1 MNSIV
6 GTQVNDSMCMSWAL
20 WQHVG
25 KGLHVMSGQQVANEL
40 RFPST
45 QWSLVGR
52 AGQLSPQQRREA
64 LGIFLDRYLPAL
76 RAHLVLGKRISGDL
90 ADDLLQ
96 GFIADKIV
104 EQNLLAHAE
113 QTKGRF
119 RSFLVGALNHYLIS
133 HIRHETAQ
141 KRCPSER
148 ILNIGDQFDVC
159 ADMLEPS
166 EHFTLMWAREIVEQ
180 ARRLTEVHCRKID
193 RPDLWRVL
201 DERILRPASHDG
213 AAAPHG
219 QIASELHLQ
228 SSKAASN
235 LLITAKRLFAR
246 MLRLVVGEYAGA
258 ERQIDEEIDDLMR
271 ILSEHRS

>member
-1 MNSIV
+1 
-6 GTQVNDSMCMSWAL
+6 MCMLWA
-20 WQHVG
+20 WRHVR
-25 KGLHVMSGQQVANEL
+25 KGLHLMSAQRVANGL

-52 AGQLSPQQRREA
+52 AGQLSPQHRREA
-64 LGIFLDRYLPAL
+64 LGILLDRYLPAL
-76 RAHLVLGKRISGDL
+76 RAHLVLGKRISGDV

-113 QTKGRF
+113 QSKGRF
-119 RSFLVGALNHYLIS
+119 RSFLVAALNHYLITQ
-133 HIRHETAQ
+133 IRHDTAQ

-148 ILNIGDQFDVC
+148 VLNIGDQFDVC
-159 ADMLEPS
+159 ADMLEPCAQ
-166 EHFTLMWAREIVEQ
+166 FTLIWAREIVEQ
-180 ARRLTEVHCRKID
+180 ARLRTEAHCRKID

-201 DERILRPASHDG
+201 EERILRPASDDG
-213 AAAPHG
+213 AAAPHERM
-219 QIASELHLQ
+219 ASELHLP

-258 ERQIDEEIDDLMR
+258 EQQIDKEIDDLMR
-271 ILSEHRS
+271 ILSEHH